1 MCSKPFAAHPFVF
14 WLRLFQ
20 IVTICRSFG
29 SFYQAGHFIGGQPSA
44 VFAVNADGV
53 GIVPVQPGGK
63 LNLAVV
69 ALQGDAAAVNINGI
83 AFRILVEISA
93 DVITAGGLA
102 QAKAGIAGA
111 VLHLGQLLAFQYGN
125 GNVR

>member
-29 SFYQAGHFIGGQPSA
+29 SFYQAGHFIGGQPGA

-69 ALQGDAAAVNINGI
+69 ALQGHAAAVNINGI

-93 DVITAGGLA
+93 DLIA
-102 QAKAGIAGA
+102 AGA
-111 VLHLGQLLAFQYGN
+111 LRRQRRALPELYCTSVSCSLSNTAMVTSG
-125 GNVR
+125 